1 MRPIFLAYAITAL
14 AVFPLHAADTRQA
27 GVGEKQRGF
36 FTAHCIECHDAQT
49 KKGGLDLTA
58 LRADFTNA
66 ATFARWVKVHDRVQ
80 AGEMPPKKSAQPAA
94 EARAAFTKSLGAL
107 LHEVS
112 AAQQRQFGRVG
123 VRRMNRAEYEQTVHD
138 LLGITVPLAE
148 LLPEDNAAAG
158 FDNVSSALETSA
170 THLVRYQEAADRAL
184 AAALPAWP
192 LTNSVRRWTGRQ
204 FLDSRPKPNREGT
217 APFVRFEGDTIV
229 LCARLYKH
237 GSVTTPPTPAP
248 GRYRVRASIRA
259 VHTGGQTTPV
269 LVGKISSDRFAHEKL
284 QHMLALFDAPADRA
298 RVIEIEATLPAG
310 EQVYIEGM
318 DLPFFQDQK
327 KQRNGEPVGD
337 DFKGP
342 GLAVAWIELE
352 GPLDARVGYARLFG
366 DLPQVPAR
374 YLADT
379 LAGNPVRDD
388 WKKWSVP
395 GEFTKYP
402 LVPVSANAKA
412 DAERLLRAFLP
423 RAFRRPVS
431 DETAAYFIR
440 FAHAQLDAGETFGDA
455 LRATYKAALCSPH
468 FLLYLEKPGQL
479 DDFAV
484 ATRLARFLWNS
495 LPDDELT
502 ALAAKGELTR
512 PVVLRAQTERLLKD
526 ARSRRFAGSFTGQWL
541 DLRKFHDM
549 KPDALYVEFDDML
562 AWAMP
567 LETASFFDEVL
578 ARDLPSSAFVDSD
591 WTFLNAR
598 LARHYGL
605 PGVTGLEM
613 QRVNL
618 PPKSRRGGILTHA
631 SLLKLTTNATY
642 TSPVKR
648 GAWVLD
654 RIIGKPPPPP
664 PADVAAV
671 EPDIRG
677 ATTLREQ
684 LDKHKNVAICAS
696 CHVHIDPPGFALE
709 NYDVVGGWRDRY
721 RVKQPPP
728 KGGEY
733 VELVNYPGKKVW
745 LARPVEAG
753 GETDDGRAFAN
764 FDDYK
769 RLLVSDGDQLTRN
782 LAQKLV
788 TYATGADLQFADRAV
803 VEQIVADVRR
813 QNHGFRALLHAVV
826 QSPVFLSK

>member
-1 MRPIFLAYAITAL
+1 MRHLLFAALVLLAWPGPAGGMS
-14 AVFPLHAADTRQA
+14 AAELRS
-27 GVGEKQRGF
+27 
-36 FTAHCIECHDAQT
+36 FTQAHCIECHGGDAT
-49 KKGGLDLTA
+49 KGGLDLTK
-58 LRADFTNA
+58 LKLEL
-66 ATFARWVKVHDRVQ
+66 ATPENFARWEKVFDRV
-80 AGEMPPKKSAQPAA
+80 ARGEMPPKKSAQPPPAA
-94 EARAAFTKSLGAL
+94 REAFVKSLGGE
-107 LHEVS
+107 LHAIS
-112 AAQQRQFGRVG
+112 AAQQREAGRVV
-123 VRRMNRAEYEQTVHD
+123 VRRMNRVEYEQTVQD
-138 LLGITVPLAE
+138 LFGITVPLAD

-170 THLVRYQEAADRAL
+170 THLVRYQQAADRAL

-192 LTNSVRRWTGRQ
+192 LTNTVRRWTGRQ
-204 FLDSRPKPNREGT
+204 FLESRPKPNREGT

-248 GRYRVRASIRA
+248 GRYHIRASVRA
-259 VHTGGQTTPV
+259 VNTGGKTIPM

-284 QHMLALFDAPADRA
+284 QHVLDHFDVPADRT
-298 RVIEIEATLPAG
+298 RVIEVEAALPAG
-310 EQVYIEGM
+310 EQVYLEGM

-342 GLAVAWIELE
+342 GLAVDWIELE
-352 GPLDARVGYARLFG
+352 GPLDAGVGYARLFG
-366 DLPQVPAR
+366 DLPQVPSR

-379 LAGNPVRDD
+379 LAGKPVRDD

-402 LVPVSANAKA
+402 LSPVSTNAKP

-431 DETAAYFIR
+431 DETAAHFIR

-455 LRATYKAALCSPH
+455 MRAAYKAALCSPH
-468 FLLYLEKPGQL
+468 FLLYVEKPGRL

-484 ATRLARFLWNS
+484 AARLARLFWNS

-502 ALAAKGELTR
+502 ALATKGELTK
-512 PVVLRAQTERLLKD
+512 PATLRAQTERLLRD
-526 ARSRRFAGSFTGQWL
+526 AKARRFAASFTGQWL
-541 DLRKFHDM
+541 DLRKFQDM
-549 KPDALYVEFDDML
+549 KPDALYLEYDDLL

-567 LETASFFDEVL
+567 LETTKFFDEVL
-578 ARDLPSSAFVDSD
+578 AHDLPTSTFVHSD

-598 LARHYGL
+598 LAQHYGL
-605 PGVTGLEM
+605 PGVLGMELC
-613 QRVNL
+613 RVNL
-618 PPKSRRGGILTHA
+618 PPGSRRGGILTHA

-648 GAWVLD
+648 GAWVLE
-654 RIIGKPPPPP
+654 RIIGRPPPPP
-664 PADVAAV
+664 PADVAAI

-684 LDKHKNVAICAS
+684 LDKHKNVPVCAS

-709 NYDVVGGWRDRY
+709 SYDVVGGWRDRY

-728 KGGEY
+728 KGGDY
-733 VELVNYPGKKVW
+733 VELANYPGKKVW
-745 LARPVEAG
+745 LARPVEPA
-753 GETDDGRAFAN
+753 GETPDGQAFAN
-764 FDDYK
+764 IDDYK
-769 RLLVSDGDQLTRN
+769 RLLLRDPDQLTRN
-782 LAQKLV
+782 LAQKLL

-803 VEQIVADVRR
+803 VEQIVSDLRK
-813 QNHGFRALLHAVV
+813 QNHGFRALVHAVV
-826 QSPVFLSK
+826 ASPVFLSK